1 MTNFVKF
8 EADESTITVNVVS
21 TVLLALA
28 MLPNLTI
35 TSSEVRFWAKF
46 PEKSAEEGKIFETLN
61 DEKTARMA
69 NRYNVSKL
77 LEMFAVREMVRGLGV
92 SHRLLSIALIR
103 VCVTRKSIHC
113 FSAARC
119 RF

>member
-69 NRYNVSKL
+69 DRYNVSKL
-77 LEMFAVREMVRGLGV
+77 LEVFAVREMGERTGSEPSVVVNCVNPGLCH
-92 SHRLLSIALIR
+92 S
-103 VCVTRKSIHC
+103 
-113 FSAARC
+113 
-119 RF
+119 